1 MVALNGFQQGSIPCQ
16 GTRSMKYVGQ
26 QQKRMETMDKIIELS
41 ENEARQLLT
50 ELKMAESQGSL
61 TKLSVSIK
69 SDHVVFKINEFT
81 WSPPMGK
88 PLEG

>member
-1 MVALNGFQQGSIPCQ
+1 
-16 GTRSMKYVGQ
+16 
-26 QQKRMETMDKIIELS
+26 MDKIIELS

-61 TKLSVSIK
+61 NKLSVSIK
-69 SDHVVFKINEFT
+69 GDHVVFKINEFT

-88 PLEG
+88 SLEG